1 MAHGHS
7 VYNTDERFMIDTVTR
22 AITQQSGKSK
32 LMQYDHN
39 SERYEFEMDRYI
51 DGHDMSLCNDVRVNY
66 LNIASSRDGQTNG
79 PYVVK
84 DMQVDPSS
92 EDKIVF
98 SWLIS
103 RNSTK
108 YAGTLNFNIS
118 FRCLTGAIVDYAWYT
133 DIFKGITV
141 SAGIEN
147 NGNEYVEEYIDIL
160 EQWKQD
166 VIENLG
172 SGTGTVTSVNGVMP
186 DSNGNVQ
193 INIPTDEH
201 INELAGQIGSKGA
214 VRFDQAQALTD
225 AEKEQARVNLDIEY
239 ATDEE
244 VLCLMLEM
252 DALPVVQDTDGS
264 ILTDADG
271 AILLN

>member
-1 MAHGHS
+1 MSHEHS
-7 VYNTDERFMIDTVTR
+7 VFNTDERFTIDIDSRV
-22 AITQQSGKSK
+22 ITQQSGKTK

-39 SERYEFEMDRYI
+39 SERYEFEMPRYI
-51 DGHDMSLCNDVRVNY
+51 DGHDMSLCNDIRVNY
-66 LNIASSRDGQTNG
+66 LNVASNRSAQTNG

-147 NGNEYVEEYIDIL
+147 NGNEYVEEYVDIL
-160 EQWKQD
+160 EQWKSE
-166 VIENLG
+166 VLK
-172 SGTGTVTSVNGVMP
+172 SLVKSVNGQKP
-186 DSNGNVQ
+186 DESGNILIEFPDPLPEVTESDVGKFLRVQ
-193 INIPTDEH
+193 SDGTWGSEFVEIPTSEDLD
-201 INELAGQIGSKGA
+201 ELAS
-214 VRFDQAQALTD
+214 
-225 AEKEQARVNLDIEY
+225 
-239 ATDEE
+239 
-244 VLCLMLEM
+244 MLE
-252 DALPVVQDTDGS
+252 
-264 ILTDADG
+264 
-271 AILLN
+271 

>member
-1 MAHGHS
+1 MSHEHS
-7 VYNTDERFMIDTVTR
+7 VFNTDERFTIDIDSRV
-22 AITQQSGKSK
+22 ITQQSGKTK

-39 SERYEFEMDRYI
+39 SERYEFEMPRYI
-51 DGHDMSLCNDVRVNY
+51 DGHDMSLCNDIRVNY
-66 LNIASSRDGQTNG
+66 LNVASNRSAQTNG

-166 VIENLG
+166 VLASLG
-172 SGTGTVTSVNGVMP
+172 AGTVTSVNGIGP
-186 DSNGNVQ
+186 DENGNVK